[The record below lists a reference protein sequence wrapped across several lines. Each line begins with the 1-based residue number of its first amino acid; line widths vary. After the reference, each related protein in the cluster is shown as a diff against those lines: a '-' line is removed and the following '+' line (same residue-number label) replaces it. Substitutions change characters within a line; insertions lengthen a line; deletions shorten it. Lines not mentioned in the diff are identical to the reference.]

1 VTLLSTSNAFDHQG
15 ARKELDNKEGKK
27 FNIDTFQRREV
38 DYRELH
44 GLY

>member
-1 VTLLSTSNAFDHQG
+1 MLLTIRDYVDRFYG